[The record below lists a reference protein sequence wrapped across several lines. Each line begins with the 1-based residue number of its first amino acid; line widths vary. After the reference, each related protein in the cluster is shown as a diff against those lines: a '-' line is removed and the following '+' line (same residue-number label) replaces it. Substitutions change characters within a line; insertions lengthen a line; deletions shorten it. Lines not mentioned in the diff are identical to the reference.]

1 MTKARASQRAKSNA
15 LKLAKKRLAAA
26 AAAAEDQTPNAGHF
40 SAETLAQKSPHGN
53 VNANNFSGA
62 KRGSAR
68 SK

>member
-15 LKLAKKRLAAA
+15 LKLAKKRAAA
-26 AAAAEDQTPNAGHF
+26 AAAAEDQTSNTGRF

-53 VNANNFSGA
+53 VNANNFAGA